1 MKDREIEAVVADL
14 QQVDRQ
20 AGWGRVLRIGEIIIT
35 RLYGGDRE
43 ACRQPKRRAIS
54 IRRIAE
60 HPSCPFRKSRLAEAI
75 GVYLLCEDMPRIR
88 TFGHVG
94 PSHVAAVL
102 SLPADRRAELLERA
116 EGEQWTVRRL
126 REEVVELHRL
136 AGERR
141 GRPRRNSGD
150 PAEQEIRTAV
160 LALNRARTALEA
172 TQPKAALLG
181 RVRQALRML
190 TGDESPAGRSRV
202 WRSRRSQAPL
212 VPPRRPAC
220 PR

>member
-1 MKDREIEAVVADL
+1 VKDQEIDAVVADL

-20 AGWGRVLRIGEIIIT
+20 AGWRRVLRIGEIIIT

-60 HPSCPFRKSRLAEAI
+60 HPNCPFRKSRLAEAI
-75 GVYLLCEDMPRIR
+75 GVYLLCEDLPRVR

-102 SLPADRRAELLERA
+102 SLPPERRAGLLERA
-116 EGEQWTVRRL
+116 EGERWSVRRL
-126 REEVVELHRL
+126 REEVVELHRV

-141 GRPRRNSGD
+141 GRPRRVLGD
-150 PAEQEIRTAV
+150 RAQQEIRTAA
-160 LALNRARTALEA
+160 LALERARTELEA
-172 TQPKAALLG
+172 TQSAAALLS
-181 RVRQALRML
+181 RVRRALAVL
-190 TGDESPAGRSRV
+190 TGDDLPAGTSGGREPRHRQPPVS
-202 WRSRRSQAPL
+202 A
-212 VPPRRPAC
+212 PRRPIRPA
-220 PR
+220 